1 MTSSSIADGERGQ
14 RHAMVFVYITVLLD
28 MIGFGI
34 IMPVLPALLM
44 DITGEPLSESA
55 AYGGYL
61 LTAYAAL
68 QFLFAPVLDGLSD
81 RFGRRP
87 VLLLSL
93 AAYAINHLIAGLATS
108 LAWLFFGRIMTGITS
123 ATHATANALVADVTP
138 PERRAANFG
147 LMGMAF
153 GLGFV
158 IGPALG
164 GFLGEISPRMP
175 FFAAAGLAG
184 INPVYGALMLPETL
198 PESKRRAFSWARA
211 NPFGA
216 LARLAQFPML
226 VGLVLVMFIYNIG
239 HHVYP
244 SIWAFF
250 TMERFAWDSRD
261 VGLSLAFVG
270 LTMAIVQ
277 GGLIRLIIPK
287 LGAPRVAL
295 LGFLASAIAFAG
307 TALAQTVPLLAL
319 CIVASALSG
328 LIGPAVQSIMSN
340 QVPQNEQG
348 ELQGVLASIGSI
360 AAIVGPLSMT
370 QLFYHY
376 TDNTGV
382 YFPGAPFVAA
392 AGLATLAMLVF
403 AYNCR
408 RELRTRAVPP

>member
-1 MTSSSIADGERGQ
+1 MTQPASK
-14 RHAMVFVYITVLLD
+14 HAIIFVFITVLLD

-44 DITGEPLSESA
+44 EITGKPLSSAA

-61 LTAYAAL
+61 LTAYALL
-68 QFLFAPVLDGLSD
+68 QFLFAPILGGLSD

-87 VLLLSL
+87 VLLVSL
-93 AAYAINHLIAGLATS
+93 AAYAVNYVIAGFATT
-108 LAWLFFGRIMTGITS
+108 LLWLFLGRIMTGIAG

-138 PERRAANFG
+138 PEQRAQNFG

-164 GFLGEISPRMP
+164 GYLGEISPRLP
-175 FFAAAGLAG
+175 FFAAAGLAAL
-184 INPVYGALMLPETL
+184 NLLYGALVLPETL
-198 PESKRRAFSWARA
+198 PPSQRRAFNWRRA

-216 LARLAQFPML
+216 LARLAQFPAL
-226 VGLVLVMFIYNIG
+226 LGLVLVMFIYNIG

-250 TMERFAWDSRD
+250 TMERFNWDSGD

-270 LTMAIVQ
+270 LMMAMVQ
-277 GGLIRLIIPK
+277 GGLIRVIIPK
-287 LGAPRVAL
+287 LGPARVAL
-295 LGFLASAIAFAG
+295 LGFLASSVAFAG
-307 TALAQTVPLLAL
+307 TAVATTVPLLGL
-319 CIVASALSG
+319 CIVASALAG

-348 ELQGVLASIGSI
+348 ELQGLLASIGSI
-360 AAIVGPLSMT
+360 AAIVGPLTMT

-376 TDNTGV
+376 TDTTGV
-382 YFPGAPFVAA
+382 YFAGAPFVAA
-392 AGLATLAMLVF
+392 AALSLLALLVF
-403 AYNCR
+403 AVNCR
-408 RELRTRAVPP
+408 RELLASVGLQPPR